1 MFTRIQLSA
10 SEEFASGLNE
20 NERQVMPILELPDAR
35 IAYDVQPSPARGRGP
50 GPSAHASGALVPGER
65 LRRQGGGSGPPIVFL
80 HGVGSNRQTWQA
92 QLKEFSTTHTA
103 VAIDARGYGGSW
115 TKPDTVSMARFAA
128 DTAALIQ
135 TVGGG
140 QAHVCGL
147 SMGGIVALHLWRDHP
162 QVVVSLVLADSWAWH
177 PVAAAGQDARLAAID
192 ANDMASLARMRM
204 PAVYGPGAAPP
215 LVQRGVET
223 FASLDKSVYRAAS
236 AELWGVDMRSVAGSV
251 TVPTLV
257 LVGEH
262 DTIAQPHLSRELAGL
277 ISGARLVVIPDAGHL
292 PNEENPAAFN
302 QAVRSFLDGVE
313 GIE

>member
-1 MFTRIQLSA
+1 MR
-10 SEEFASGLNE
+10 
-20 NERQVMPILELPDAR
+20 ILELADAR
-35 IAYDVQPSPARGRGP
+35 IAYDA
-50 GPSAHASGALVPGER
+50 E
-65 LRRQGGGSGPPIVFL
+65 GSGPPIVFL
-80 HGVGSNRQTWQA
+80 HGVGSNRQTWRA
-92 QLKEFSTTHTA
+92 QLEALSATHTA

-115 TKPDTVSMARFAA
+115 ARPDTVSMARFAA
-128 DTAALIQ
+128 DTAAVIQ
-135 TVGGG
+135 GLGHPH
-140 QAHVCGL
+140 AHVCGL

-162 QVVVSLVLADSWAWH
+162 QVVLSLVLADSWAWH

-262 DTIAQPHLSRELAGL
+262 DSVAPPNLSRELAAL
-277 ISGARLVVIPDAGHL
+277 IPGAQLVVIPDAGHL
-292 PNEENPAAFN
+292 PNEESPAAFN
-302 QAVRSFLDGVE
+302 HAVRTFL
-313 GIE
+313 I